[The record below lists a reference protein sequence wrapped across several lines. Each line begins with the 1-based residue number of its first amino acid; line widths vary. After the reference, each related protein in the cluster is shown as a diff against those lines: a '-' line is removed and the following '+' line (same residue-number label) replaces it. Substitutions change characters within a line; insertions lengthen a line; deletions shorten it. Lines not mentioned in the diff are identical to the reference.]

1 MIENNASILHYSDI
15 FDISGKSKT
24 IKQHSHIS
32 EICLIYYLQSGYSHK
47 VQIRKCLSKFSKSS
61 IWLPLI

>member
-1 MIENNASILHYSDI
+1 MSKAHDCKQCINLSLLWY

-32 EICLIYYLQSGYSHK
+32 DICLIYYLQSGYSHK
-47 VQIRKCLSKFSKSS
+47 VQNKKMFIK
-61 IWLPLI
+61 IQ

>member
-1 MIENNASILHYSDI
+1 MNKCKKTHDWKKCINPSFLWY

-32 EICLIYYLQSGYSHK
+32 EIYLIYYLQSGYSHK
-47 VQIRKCLSKFSKSS
+47 NQNMKMFIK
-61 IWLPLI
+61 IQ